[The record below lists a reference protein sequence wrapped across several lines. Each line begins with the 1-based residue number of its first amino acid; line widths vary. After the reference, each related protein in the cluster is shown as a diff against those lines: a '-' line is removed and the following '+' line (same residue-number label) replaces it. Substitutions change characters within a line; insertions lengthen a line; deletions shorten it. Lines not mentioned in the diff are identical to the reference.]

1 MKLVMKILSI
11 SACAVGMTT
20 LSACSDESS
29 SHIDFEDDFEMV
41 LSRANYYYHSKDS
54 LLVITPPECKAS
66 TLGYVVWKEEGEKAD
81 TMKAY
86 GNGDVASIRLLHEN
100 KWSKYDYDAG
110 KYFPV
115 GVWSEPKAVN
125 QNIMNG
131 KRFKKNDVVESIFRY
146 EGDCFASSLLHQLM
160 KKNSAIEQADSA
172 LAKFYM
178 MFQPESERTFNAERM
193 LDDLRAPKCNKLTMY
208 DGDVT
213 IGMNNFTKSS
223 GTITLGYDGNSC
235 NIKFELR
242 TAYDEDDCN
251 DAFGDYQSDRNPDP
265 TFVFDKYSEAVDYD
279 IYCIKRL
286 VLDMQEEKKILP
298 RKQAGE
304 DDAMADDIARAAV
317 KFVVG
322 AMRTF

>member
-66 TLGYVVWKEEGEKAD
+66 TLGYVVWKEEGEEAD

-160 KKNSAIEQADSA
+160 KKNRLIP
-172 LAKFYM
+172 LW
-178 MFQPESERTFNAERM
+178 P
-193 LDDLRAPKCNKLTMY
+193 
-208 DGDVT
+208 
-213 IGMNNFTKSS
+213 SS
-223 GTITLGYDGNSC
+223 I
-235 NIKFELR
+235 
-242 TAYDEDDCN
+242 
-251 DAFGDYQSDRNPDP
+251 
-265 TFVFDKYSEAVDYD
+265 
-279 IYCIKRL
+279 
-286 VLDMQEEKKILP
+286 
-298 RKQAGE
+298 
-304 DDAMADDIARAAV
+304 
-317 KFVVG
+317 
-322 AMRTF
+322 